1 VPFYER
7 QPYIQPLYLIV
18 SEVMRGEIRI
28 PRFQRPGTEDTWS
41 PEQRGDLLDSLYRG
55 FPIGTI
61 LLWATKGDQIN
72 TLDKVGGFKIPG
84 SPNNT
89 HSRLLIDGH
98 QRLSTL
104 VKLLGP
110 GLKEELNRN
119 GIPVEKC
126 ENKPEDYE
134 SWCFE
139 LRPILIEKQ
148 EEQVASR
155 ERFILLRT
163 GQNPTQ
169 TQIPLSIILNR
180 TDLNKWVRDRELSE
194 EEIASADAL
203 RDRLREYNIPV
214 AVLVTPNL
222 QEATESFKRINS
234 SGTRMSD
241 FNMVTALAYRQG
253 FDLQEIFEEYRSSFL
268 EPIGWFD
275 VSNTDILRVCAGIAN
290 YNHSPTTFK
299 TNRIAD
305 WLNENSKLIEE
316 IFESVKKAAVKLGKL
331 CGMLGTAILP
341 YSWQLITLSI
351 CLHGKGDTITE
362 EEEDAIRR
370 WIWLTTYGEV
380 FRGANSSI
388 YTRSHKALEKMMQG
402 GSWQQMERDAT
413 IKICPPQRFDFR
425 AARSK
430 AIALVMA
437 RHQDGDGYDAA
448 HRALVK
454 GVNSML
460 TLQPKAQSSDWWNRV
475 IITEEHSISKY
486 RDALKEKETEGNRK
500 KEHEKLLDS
509 IGIPEHAQGT
519 ITELLNTRR
528 EFLLEKEAEFV
539 KNLGLEWDGGEI

>member
-1 VPFYER
+1 MPFYER

-351 CLHGKGDTITE
+351 CLHGKGDTLTE

-448 HRALVK
+448 HRALAK